1 MKSNFNIIIIILSI
15 FTNLVTGQSYQGF
28 YNFEFDE
35 TTGKLLFT
43 VDKLNQDFLMVNAFG
58 TGLGSNDLGIDRGKL
73 NDIRV
78 VRFEKHGDKILL
90 IQPNLGFRAIS
101 NNLHEVNAV
110 NEAFAKS
117 VIFGFKIEK
126 KDNNNY
132 IIDISSLLYEDLNLV
147 ANILK

>member
-1 MKSNFNIIIIILSI
+1 M
-15 FTNLVTGQSYQGF
+15 Q
-28 YNFEFDE
+28 

-90 IQPNLGFRAIS
+90 IPT
-101 NNLHEVNAV
+101 
-110 NEAFAKS
+110 
-117 VIFGFKIEK
+117 
-126 KDNNNY
+126 
-132 IIDISSLLYEDLNLV
+132 
-147 ANILK
+147 